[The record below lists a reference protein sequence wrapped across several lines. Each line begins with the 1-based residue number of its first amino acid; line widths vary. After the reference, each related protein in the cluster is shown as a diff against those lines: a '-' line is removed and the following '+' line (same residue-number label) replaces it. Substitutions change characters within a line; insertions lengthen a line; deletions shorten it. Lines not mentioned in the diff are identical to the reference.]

1 MVCRGNP
8 GTLFGRGRRVP
19 VEPDHGHPG
28 IAPAA
33 ADAAGT
39 NPDAIRAAI
48 AAAGNCGRRRRWILS
63 VS

>member
-1 MVCRGNP
+1 
-8 GTLFGRGRRVP
+8 

-33 ADAAGT
+33 AVAAGT

-48 AAAGNCGRRRRWILS
+48 TAAGTYGR
-63 VS
+63 